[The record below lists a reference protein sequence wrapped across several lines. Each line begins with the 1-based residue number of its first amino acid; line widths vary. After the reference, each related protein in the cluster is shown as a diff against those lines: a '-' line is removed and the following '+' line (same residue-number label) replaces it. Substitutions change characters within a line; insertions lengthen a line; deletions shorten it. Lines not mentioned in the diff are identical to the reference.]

1 MKSEDRIAAAD
12 APLDAG
18 GKITSFPGRE
28 AKMPA
33 AAPSG
38 DVDGAHPPVDFSRTV
53 PDVTAEKPAA
63 AAPAKQKRG
72 IRSAI
77 LPIIGLAVLSGA
89 GWYGYDYWTDG
100 RFMINTDDAYLQTD
114 ISDVSPKVQGYVEEI
129 LVSEN
134 QQVKAGDLLFRLD
147 DGDYTIAIDNARAK
161 IEAQKQTLNRIS
173 AQTDAAATAV
183 GQAEAN
189 RKAAAAAL
197 RNAELGYGRARD
209 LLKTNVVAQSKV
221 DDAQA
226 ALDQAQAG
234 LAGADA
240 QIASAEANVAVLK
253 AEYAEAESQ
262 VRSLELALSQA
273 ERNLSFTLLKAPLDG
288 VVGNVAVHHGDLVSP
303 GQQLAAV
310 VPLSRLYVMA
320 NFKET
325 QLGEIVAGEDV
336 RIHVDALPDRE
347 FHGTVASVAPASG
360 AVFSL
365 LPPENA
371 TGNFTKVVQRVPVRI
386 DLPADVLAT
395 GKLRAGM
402 SVVVDIDSRTA
413 PAAN

>member
-1 MKSEDRIAAAD
+1 MKSEDRIAAA
-12 APLDAG
+12 ANPEAG
-18 GKITSFPGRE
+18 AKVTSFPGRE
-28 AKMPA
+28 ATMPA
-33 AAPSG
+33 AVQAG
-38 DVDGAHPPVDFSRTV
+38 DADAAAHPAIGLAPTV
-53 PDVTAEKPAA
+53 PEVTAEKPA
-63 AAPAKQKRG
+63 PAKPKRG
-72 IRSAI
+72 LRSML
-77 LPIIGLAVLSGA
+77 LPVIGLALLSGA
-89 GWYGYDYWTDG
+89 GWYGYGYWTDG
-100 RFMINTDDAYLQTD
+100 RFLINTDDAYLETD

-134 QQVKAGDLLFRLD
+134 QKVKAGDVLFRLD
-147 DGDYTIAIDNARAK
+147 DGDYKIAIDNARAK
-161 IEAQKQTLNRIS
+161 IESQEQTLNRIN
-173 AQTDAAATAV
+173 AQTAAARTAV

-189 RKAAAAAL
+189 RKAAAAAQ
-197 RNAELGYGRARD
+197 RNAELGYGRAKD

-221 DDAQA
+221 DDAQS
-226 ALDQAQAG
+226 ALDQAEAG

-262 VRSLELALSQA
+262 VKSHELALRQA

-288 VVGNVAVHHGDLVSP
+288 VVGNVAVHQGDLVSP

-325 QLGEIVAGEDV
+325 QLGDIVAGEDV

-347 FHGTVASVAPASG
+347 FHGTVASVSPASG

-386 DLPADVLAT
+386 ELPADVLAT

-402 SVVVDIDSRTA
+402 SVVVDVDRRTA
-413 PAAN
+413 PEAN